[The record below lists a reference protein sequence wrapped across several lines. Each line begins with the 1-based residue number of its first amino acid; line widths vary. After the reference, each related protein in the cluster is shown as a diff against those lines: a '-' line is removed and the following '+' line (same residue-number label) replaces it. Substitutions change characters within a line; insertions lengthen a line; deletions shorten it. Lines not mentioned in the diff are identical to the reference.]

1 MAATPLRSSH
11 TLSSSPLL
19 SPSAIIATLPAKAPK
34 TPAIPRA
41 DSLNR
46 STSIWDVPES
56 DEDPVL
62 EELPKKQE
70 EEAVKATTTEK
81 KPRARKKDATLS
93 VATNKDVRD
102 GVKSKYFSGGVAE
115 ALEALG
121 ESLDIIPPAET
132 AEPKPKTVRKRAPKK
147 TTGDATAAP
156 KPSRKK
162 AEPKAKA
169 APKTKAKSKEKE
181 AGNKEGN
188 EAEATTGLEPI
199 AEDTPTVPLP
209 SPPRRREWT
218 PVLDTLPEPTETPLH
233 TDADNVPP
241 TDTPITSF
249 GNKIGALRFST
260 SVSDSTSM
268 PTELRPLVLKK
279 RPIEMV
285 ELPNPRPPPA
295 EPAPKPKK
303 TRKKPQTLTER
314 ASAQYRQEPGSPQP
328 ITQFF
333 ATSKKTSVSG
343 KEKAAT
349 STAGAT
355 KKRKNEEET
364 TLVSP
369 NTARQRLDRQE
380 FVFGTLSQLEKQT
393 VEDEEVL
400 SPPQIQQEAEPV
412 PGGTINR
419 VVTASGGLWDA
430 AGYRDPVNAINDAP
444 AAENLEN
451 TCAAEHPQREPTPTL
466 PDAPPVNPHPKPSD
480 KPKPAVSKRY
490 SVVDLTL
497 SSSPAAK
504 PALSKPKNPS
514 EPPTWTIP
522 SSSPK
527 QLPRLQSSPIIAA
540 AVTSFSSPCG
550 WNIPPPIFSSQPS
563 AKRAFTTTASP
574 EARRAKSSSPSGD
587 QSFEAPPPSSPPPQI
602 ASKLVE
608 PGEETAVAVVT
619 PKRRNRVQK
628 LVLEAV
634 EGEAVA
640 SDTPAPK
647 PRSRSQSR
655 KLVPEEDAVADT
667 PVPKPRSRSRKVAVE
682 VVDVLEAPVAPV
694 APLTSDSVEQLPM
707 SPSPS
712 KRRTR
717 SPSET
722 PVAKRR
728 SVSRAATPM
737 EAASVL
743 DAEPTKLVSIPN
755 IEKQKAEVLVDSEP
769 VPAKKPRSR
778 TKKAVMSEEP
788 VTTPKASGLPDK
800 NALDTELVPVVE
812 IPASPEPEIIV
823 SPRKR
828 RSVSPSESSP
838 AKRKAKSRA
847 KTPVETTEPEM
858 VAERLST
865 PDIDDYLPKRAAS
878 VQPVV
883 TKETTL
889 DIDDLL
895 PQSKKTRKPRSAS
908 ALPGSASKKAT
919 TPDIDD
925 ILQSVK
931 KPAVRKSRAK
941 VPSGSPSRTRTPS
954 RTRSRSRSIVSET
967 EVETATKTKA
977 KRTPRVRKSRSRSVI
992 PETDHE
998 DNALSSPETTR
1009 KRTRRKSR
1017 SKSPKRSP
1025 RKKTVKRTPKL
1036 KPLAKEL
1043 EEDLFKRI
1051 GAEVKKDKT
1060 PGGWFER
1067 ILMYDPIVVEELVDW
1082 LKERGVVR
1090 VLGGEVEEPEAP
1102 KKKGRGKAK
1111 AKDIEPEVEEPVKE
1125 PVAPIDEDVKSMVLL
1140 RWRVLCRHFDER
1152 WQD

>member
-62 EELPKKQE
+62 EELPKKQPRKR
-70 EEAVKATTTEK
+70 AVKATTTEK

-132 AEPKPKTVRKRAPKK
+132 AEPKPKTFRYPRH
-147 TTGDATAAP
+147 
-156 KPSRKK
+156 
-162 AEPKAKA
+162 
-169 APKTKAKSKEKE
+169 
-181 AGNKEGN
+181 
-188 EAEATTGLEPI
+188 
-199 AEDTPTVPLP
+199 
-209 SPPRRREWT
+209 PRRREWT

-279 RPIEMV
+279 RPIE
-285 ELPNPRPPPA
+285 
-295 EPAPKPKK
+295 
-303 TRKKPQTLTER
+303 
-314 ASAQYRQEPGSPQP
+314 
-328 ITQFF
+328 
-333 ATSKKTSVSG
+333 TSVSG

-480 KPKPAVSKRY
+480 KPKPAVSK
-490 SVVDLTL
+490 
-497 SSSPAAK
+497 
-504 PALSKPKNPS
+504 
-514 EPPTWTIP
+514 
-522 SSSPK
+522 
-527 QLPRLQSSPIIAA
+527 
-540 AVTSFSSPCG
+540 SPCG

-655 KLVPEEDAVADT
+655 KLVPEVIEEDAAAAATPSPKPRGRPRKVIAEAVKEDAVADT

-1125 PVAPIDEDVKSMVLL
+1125 PVAPIDEDVRAWCYYAGVCCVDTLTNGGKTRKRL
-1140 RWRVLCRHFDER
+1140 
-1152 WQD
+1152 